1 MGEKF
6 PLKGASSGSRDPF
19 ENFKPLQYFWN
30 ALFKFGKWIN
40 YSKSNPGEKIPAK
53 RVWSE
58 LCDCFLNFKAPS
70 IFVECKKL
78 RSLNLAATIGDRVLQ
93 WQHSQTLADAPKRA
107 G

>member
-53 RVWSE
+53 RVW
-58 LCDCFLNFKAPS
+58 PS
-70 IFVECKKL
+70 Y
-78 RSLNLAATIGDRVLQ
+78 AT
-93 WQHSQTLADAPKRA
+93 AF
-107 G
+107 